1 MAKGLWVLAY
11 FAVEP
16 FTSLAFWL
24 AQKLHSVEIFIAAKA
39 GEHLDAD
46 E

>member
-1 MAKGLWVLAY
+1 MIQGLWVLAY

-16 FTSLAFWL
+16 FTSAAFWL
-24 AQKLHSVEIFIAAKA
+24 AKQLHSLEIFIAAKA
-39 GEHLDAD
+39 GEHLDVD